1 MNCKERNI
9 NYKSACILCN
19 GDRFDK
25 KSKWESFKG
34 MTAVYVGESSR
45 SIFERAGEYW
55 QDVMSGKIESHMWKH
70 WQTDHPGIEG
80 LPKFKIRL
88 VKVCQDALSRQV
100 GESVRI
106 DLRGGNVLNS
116 KTEYSR
122 CRLPRLTIDRDEW
135 KKAKKLEKSKVKET
149 DVVVELD
156 EVGMTG

>member
-25 KSKWESFKG
+25 KSKWACFKE

-70 WQTDHPGIEG
+70 WQTDVSIQ
-80 LPKFKIRL
+80 F
-88 VKVCQDALSRQV
+88 
-100 GESVRI
+100 
-106 DLRGGNVLNS
+106 
-116 KTEYSR
+116 
-122 CRLPRLTIDRDEW
+122 
-135 KKAKKLEKSKVKET
+135 
-149 DVVVELD
+149 
-156 EVGMTG
+156 